1 MQFAY
6 RSPLPIFHL
15 LDNRVMVVRTS
26 DLDCLFIDGRE
37 VKIGN
42 KSHRFLRVRA
52 EKDVANTDIPVSD
65 PELIEGMETLG
76 RYQLQAYERE
86 YCLYTFSGALRRA
99 Q

>member
-15 LDNRVMVVRTS
+15 LDNCVMVVRTS
-26 DLDCLFIDGRE
+26 GLDCLFTNGRE

-42 KSHRFLRVRA
+42 KSRRFLRVCA
-52 EKDVANTDIPVSD
+52 EKNVANTDIPVIDS
-65 PELIEGMETLG
+65 ELIEGMETLG
-76 RYQLQAYERE
+76 RYQLQTYEGE
-86 YCLYTFSGALRRA
+86 YCLHTFSGALCRA